1 MQLKT
6 LLAAIPVRQ
15 IIGTLDRPVES
26 IAYDS
31 RRVQKNGLFVAMRGE
46 KVDGHDFMGQAVEKG
61 ASVIL
66 AEREEKHLRATCVV
80 VENARTALADLSG
93 IFYVRP
99 GQRLKPGAGR
109 GTNGKTPTSFRIKH
123 TGKQDGVRFGS

>member
-46 KVDGHDFMGQAVEKG
+46 KVDGHDFMGQAVMKDLELLRNNGGTTLTHWPALTLTVAGRHVLLALVLEDLERAKKRGFKG
-61 ASVIL
+61 A
-66 AEREEKHLRATCVV
+66 
-80 VENARTALADLSG
+80 
-93 IFYVRP
+93 
-99 GQRLKPGAGR
+99 
-109 GTNGKTPTSFRIKH
+109 
-123 TGKQDGVRFGS
+123 